1 MKNYTFTI
9 IIPVYNA
16 EKYIGEMIDSVINQ
30 TYKNWNLI
38 LIDDG
43 STDNSGSICD
53 KYISEN
59 VSVVHNKNMGQ
70 VAARIDGIK
79 RATGDYTLVLD
90 ADDSI
95 HKNYLEA
102 ANNLLNKN
110 EYDVVMFP
118 YEICDDKL
126 IPTGELSSIP
136 DITGEMSQID
146 VLKWIIKTYSHGLV
160 DKIIRTSMIQKGA
173 LEAPTEKLKV
183 NGDYALIIPIMC
195 QIKNAY
201 FSPEPMYSYRVL
213 NSSTSHAYTFQHL
226 IDTDFVSY
234 KIEQALINHEL
245 YNSEFKKLI
254 NVAYLTMLAFMTKG
268 IVEKNKFNI
277 NDFKLLKQKDFY
289 KKSVEFESRNNLSK
303 LDYFQLKIM
312 RNNILLLKPFLK
324 IRLLGSKIK
333 NGN

>member
-53 KYISEN
+53 RYISEKI
-59 VSVVHNKNMGQ
+59 SVVHNPNMGQ

-95 HKNYLEA
+95 HNNYLKS

-136 DITGEMSQID
+136 EITGEMSQED

-160 DKIIRTSMIQKGA
+160 DKVIKTSMIQKGA

-183 NGDYALIIPIMC
+183 NGDYALIIPIIC
-195 QIKNAY
+195 HIKNAY
-201 FSPEPMYSYRVL
+201 FSSEPMYSYRVL
-213 NSSTSHAYTFQHL
+213 KSSTSHAYTFQHL
-226 IDTDFVSY
+226 LDTDFVSQQ
-234 KIEQALINHEL
+234 IEKSLINHEI
-245 YNSEFKKLI
+245 YNSEYKELI
-254 NVAYLTMLAFMTKG
+254 NIAYLKMLAFMTKG
-268 IVEKNKFNI
+268 IIEKNKYNI
-277 NDFKLLKQKDFY
+277 NDFKLLKQREFY
-289 KKSVEFESRNNLSK
+289 KKSVEFESKKYLSK
-303 LDYFQLKIM
+303 LDYYQLKLM
-312 RNNILLLKPFLK
+312 RNNTILLKSFLK

-333 NGN
+333 NR

>member
-1 MKNYTFTI
+1 MKEYSFTI
-9 IIPVYNA
+9 VIPVYNT
-16 EKYIGEMIDSVINQ
+16 EKYIGEMIDSVLNQ

-53 KYISEN
+53 RYISEK
-59 VSVVHNKNMGQ
+59 VSVVHNPNMGQ

-95 HKNYLEA
+95 HINYLEA
-102 ANNLLNKN
+102 ANTILNKN

-126 IPTGELSSIP
+126 IPSGELSNIP
-136 DITGEMSQID
+136 EKTGEMSQID

-160 DKIIRTSMIQKGA
+160 DKVIRTAMIQKGA
-173 LEAPTEKLKV
+173 LEAPIEKLKV

-201 FSPEPMYSYRVL
+201 FSSEPMYSYRVL

-234 KIEQALINHEL
+234 KIEQALITHGI
-245 YNSEFKKLI
+245 YNSEFKELI
-254 NVAYLTMLAFMTKG
+254 NVAYLKMLAFMTKG
-268 IVEKNKFNI
+268 IITKNKYNI
-277 NDFKLLKQKDFY
+277 KDFKELKEKEFY
-289 KKSVEFESRNNLSK
+289 NKSKKFESKKYLSK
-303 LDYFQLKIM
+303 LDYYQLKLM
-312 RNNILLLKPFLK
+312 RNNIFLLKTYIM
-324 IRLLGSKIK
+324 IRLL
-333 NGN
+333 

>member
-1 MKNYTFTI
+1 MKDYSFTV

-16 EKYIGEMIDSVINQ
+16 EKYIGEMVDSVLNQ
-30 TYKNWNLI
+30 TYTNWNLI

-53 KYISEN
+53 RYISEK
-59 VSVVHNKNMGQ
+59 VSVVHNPNMGQ

-95 HKNYLEA
+95 HNNYLES
-102 ANNLLNKN
+102 ANNLLNKK

-118 YEICDDKL
+118 YEICDENL
-126 IPTGELSSIP
+126 NPTGELSNIP
-136 DITGEMSQID
+136 DKTGEMSQID

-160 DKIIRTSMIQKGA
+160 DKLIRTTMIQKGA

-226 IDTDFVSY
+226 LDTDFVSQQ
-234 KIEQALINHEL
+234 IEKSLINHNL
-245 YNSEFKKLI
+245 YNSEFKELI
-254 NVAYLTMLAFMTKG
+254 NVAYLKMLSFMTKG
-268 IVEKNKFNI
+268 IIEKNKYNI
-277 NDFKLLKQKDFY
+277 NDFKILKQKDFY
-289 KKSVEFESRNNLSK
+289 KKSVEFESKKYLSK
-303 LDYFQLKIM
+303 LDYYQLKLM
-312 RNNILLLKPFLK
+312 RNNTLLLKSFLK

-333 NGN
+333 NR

>member
-43 STDNSGSICD
+43 STDNSGLICD
-53 KYISEN
+53 KYISEK
-59 VSVVHNKNMGQ
+59 VSVVHNPNMGQ

-95 HKNYLEA
+95 HNNYLES

-118 YEICDDKL
+118 YEICDENL
-126 IPTGELSSIP
+126 NPTGELSNIP
-136 DITGEMSQID
+136 DKTGEMSQID

-160 DKIIRTSMIQKGA
+160 DKLIRTTMIQKGA

-226 IDTDFVSY
+226 LDTDFVSQQ
-234 KIEQALINHEL
+234 IEKSLINHNL
-245 YNSEFKKLI
+245 YNSEFKELI
-254 NVAYLTMLAFMTKG
+254 NVAYLKMLSFMTKG
-268 IVEKNKFNI
+268 IIEKNKYNI
-277 NDFKLLKQKDFY
+277 NDFKILKQKDFY
-289 KKSVEFESRNNLSK
+289 KKSVEFESKKYLSK
-303 LDYFQLKIM
+303 LDYYQLKLM
-312 RNNILLLKPFLK
+312 RNNTLLLKSFLK

-333 NGN
+333 NR